1 MAARILVADDDT
13 KQADLIRMY
22 LQREGHAVAI
32 ARDGRE
38 ALDEA
43 RRLQPDLVVLDVM
56 MPRVDGLDVCRI
68 LRGESDVAIIMVTA
82 RSTEDD
88 LLLGLDLGADDYL
101 AKPFSPR
108 ELVARVATVLRRG
121 RRLAGDDHPVYSI
134 GDLKVDEVRYE
145 VRLRGELVECTPSE
159 FKILAKMAASPGQA
173 FSRQELLD
181 AAMGFDHYALDRTVD
196 VHVMNLRRKLER
208 DPQQPEFLL
217 TVKGRG
223 YKLAEQVDVDAS

>member
-1 MAARILVADDDT
+1 MGARILVADDDT
-13 KQADLIRMY
+13 KQAELISMY
-22 LQREGHAVAI
+22 LKREGHAVAI

-43 RRLQPDLVVLDVM
+43 RRLQPDLVLLDVM
-56 MPRVDGLDVCRI
+56 MPRVDGLDVCRV
-68 LRGESDVAIIMVTA
+68 LRAESDVAIIMVTA

-88 LLLGLDLGADDYL
+88 LLLGLDLGADDYVS
-101 AKPFSPR
+101 KPFSPR

-121 RRLAGDDHPVYSI
+121 RRAGLDSQTVHII
-134 GDLKVDEVRYE
+134 GDLKVDEDRFE
-145 VRLRGELVECTPSE
+145 VRLGGELVECTPSE
-159 FKILAKMAASPGQA
+159 FKILARLAGSPGKA

-196 VHVMNLRRKLER
+196 VHVMNLRRKLEQ
-208 DPQQPEFLL
+208 DPQRPRYLI

-223 YKLAEQVDVDAS
+223 YKLAEQSDG

>member
-1 MAARILVADDDT
+1 MGARILVAEDDA
-13 KQADLIRMY
+13 KQAELIRMY

-56 MPRVDGLDVCRI
+56 MPRVDGLDVCRV
-68 LRGESDVAIIMVTA
+68 LRAESDVAIIMVTA

-101 AKPFSPR
+101 SKPFSPR

-121 RRLAGDDHPVYSI
+121 RRLVGDSNGVYAI

-145 VRLRGELVECTPSE
+145 VWLRDEVVECTPSE
-159 FKILAKMAASPGQA
+159 FKILAKMAASPGKA
-173 FSRQELLD
+173 FSRQELLA

-208 DPQQPEFLL
+208 DPQQPQYLL

-223 YKLAEQVDVDAS
+223 YKLADREPSNAP

>member
-1 MAARILVADDDT
+1 MGARILVAEDDA
-13 KQADLIRMY
+13 KQAELIRMY

-38 ALDEA
+38 ALEEA

-56 MPRVDGLDVCRI
+56 MPRVDGLDVCRV
-68 LRGESDVAIIMVTA
+68 LRAESDVAIIMVTA

-101 AKPFSPR
+101 SKPFSPR

-121 RRLAGDDHPVYSI
+121 RRLVGDSNGVYAI

-145 VRLRGELVECTPSE
+145 VWLRDEQVECTPSE
-159 FKILAKMAASPGQA
+159 FKILAKMAASPGKA
-173 FSRQELLD
+173 FSRQELLA

-208 DPQQPEFLL
+208 DPQQPQYLL

-223 YKLAEQVDVDAS
+223 YKLAGREPSNAP

>member
-1 MAARILVADDDT
+1 
-13 KQADLIRMY
+13 
-22 LQREGHAVAI
+22 
-32 ARDGRE
+32 
-38 ALDEA
+38 
-43 RRLQPDLVVLDVM
+43 
-56 MPRVDGLDVCRI
+56 VDGLDVCRI